1 MRAREKLLI
10 NNGGTVVLGSHS
22 VPHAAMMNPLKQGGA
37 GTISAPNGAIL
48 AGSLPGGMGGSAIG
62 PGMMMQGNDQ
72 QQLNS
77 SHHSSTNGT
86 Q

>member
-22 VPHAAMMNPLKQGGA
+22 MPHGAMMNPLKTGPV

-48 AGSLPGGMGGSAIG
+48 AGSLPVGMSGSGIG
-62 PGMMMQGNDQ
+62 PGMMNGNE
-72 QQLNS
+72 
-77 SHHSSTNGT
+77 
-86 Q
+86 